1 MIGERRAAGRP
12 RLRGGTAV
20 RCADN
25 RVGKGHTLWPP
36 AGLLPILRLM
46 ESLSLETG
54 PAHAR
59 DEWESAAAAVLRKS
73 GRIGPDAP
81 DSDVVGKLTRR
92 TLDGI
97 DITPLGTPG
106 GERVTAGRP
115 GRVGAWHNC
124 PVFAAPGAGATREQI
139 MTDLENGATALWLR
153 LGSYGV
159 PVADLGRVLDGVLLD
174 IAPIVIESDDQLG
187 AARAF
192 ADLAGGT
199 TLPAGTTL
207 GVDPVGAGVPVEDAV
222 AEAAR
227 IATGLGCS
235 ALVADGTVVHD
246 RGASDAQELG
256 YVLAS
261 ATQYLRALVAAGH
274 DVDAAAAL
282 ISFRV
287 AATDEQF
294 PTIAKLRALRRLWS
308 RVLELSGASAA
319 TVTVHA
325 VTSRPMM
332 SKYDPWVNMLRT
344 CVAAFAAG
352 VGGADL
358 VTVLPFDQPLGL
370 PDAFARRIARNTSSL
385 LVEESHVAVV
395 ADPAGGS
402 HVVEKLT
409 DDTAVAAWAEFGRI
423 EESGLAGLDERIAS
437 VVAEREKQIA
447 NRKRPLTGLSEFPN
461 LHETLPERASY
472 PEGTPEASRYGHA
485 FEALRDEPASQQVF
499 LATMGT
505 VAAHTARATFASNL
519 FAAGGI
525 DVVNE
530 GAHDDVDAVLG
541 HYRGEAVVCLTGAD
555 PAYAEWGV
563 DLAARLREAG
573 AQWVIVAGKPL
584 DGCDDNCAMGID
596 ALDFL
601 NRTREKLA

>member
-1 MIGERRAAGRP
+1 
-12 RLRGGTAV
+12 
-20 RCADN
+20 
-25 RVGKGHTLWPP
+25 
-36 AGLLPILRLM
+36 M

-59 DEWESAAAAVLRKS
+59 AEWEAAAAAVLRKS

-97 DITPLGTPG
+97 EITPLGTPG
-106 GERVTAGRP
+106 AVSTTSGRP

-124 PVFAAPGAGATREQI
+124 PQFGAPDAGTTHEQI
-139 MTDLENGATALWLR
+139 VTDLENGATAVWLR
-153 LGSYGV
+153 LGEYGV
-159 PVADLGRVLDGVLLD
+159 PVADLGKALDGVLLD
-174 IAPIVIESDDQLG
+174 IAPVVIEGCGDPEDQLE

-192 ADLAGGT
+192 AQIARGT
-199 TLPAGTTL
+199 TLAAGTTL
-207 GVDPVGAGVPVEDAV
+207 GVDPIGESLVGRV
-222 AEAAR
+222 ASASERIEITTGEAAT
-227 IATGLGCS
+227 IATELGCS

-256 YVLAS
+256 YVLAA
-261 ATQYLRALVAAGH
+261 ATQYLRALVAGGRS
-274 DVDAAAAL
+274 VDEAAEL

-308 RVLELSGASAA
+308 RVLELSGVSTGSTNEGGAA
-319 TVTVHA
+319 IVHA

-395 ADPAGGS
+395 TDPAGGS

-409 DDTAVAAWAEFGRI
+409 DDTALAAWTEFGRI
-423 EESGLAGLDERIAS
+423 EESGFGELHERIAA
-437 VVAEREKQIA
+437 VVAEREQQIA
-447 NRKRPLTGLSEFPN
+447 KRKRPLTGLSEFPN
-461 LHETLPERASY
+461 LHENIPERASY
-472 PEGTPEASRYGHA
+472 PEGTPEVTRYGHA
-485 FEALRDEPASQQVF
+485 FETMRDEPVSESVY

-505 VAAHTARATFASNL
+505 VAAHTARATFAGNL

-525 DVVNE
+525 DVINE
-530 GAHDDVDAVLG
+530 GAHDDADAVLA
-541 HYRGEAVVCLTGAD
+541 HYRGEAVVCLAGSD
-555 PAYAEWGV
+555 PAYAEWGTE
-563 DLAARLREAG
+563 LANRLREAG

-584 DGCDDNCAMGID
+584 EGCDDNCAMGID

-601 NRTREKLA
+601 TRTRAKLEA

>member
-1 MIGERRAAGRP
+1 
-12 RLRGGTAV
+12 
-20 RCADN
+20 
-25 RVGKGHTLWPP
+25 
-36 AGLLPILRLM
+36 M

-54 PAHAR
+54 PARTRA
-59 DEWESAAAAVLRKS
+59 EWEAAAAAVLRKS

-106 GERVTAGRP
+106 AESTTSGRP
-115 GRVGAWHNC
+115 GRVGAWQNC
-124 PVFAAPGAGATREQI
+124 PQFGDPDAAATHEQVI
-139 MTDLENGATALWLR
+139 TDLENGATALWLR
-153 LGSYGV
+153 LGEYGV
-159 PVADLGRVLDGVLLD
+159 PTTGLDKVLDGVLLD
-174 IAPIVIESDDQLG
+174 IAPIVIEGSDQL
-187 AARAF
+187 AAAKAL
-192 ADLAGGT
+192 ADVARGT
-199 TLPAGTTL
+199 TLAAGTTL
-207 GVDPVGAGVPVEDAV
+207 GVDPVGGAVRDGGFETLAGARSSTNSVI
-222 AEAAR
+222 AEAATL
-227 IATGLGCS
+227 AEELGCS
-235 ALVADGTVVHD
+235 ALVADGTVVHE

-256 YVLAS
+256 YVLAA
-261 ATQYLRALVAAGH
+261 ATTYLRALVADGH
-274 DVDAAAAL
+274 SVEDAAAL

-308 RVLELSGASAA
+308 RVLELSGVSTGSTNAI
-319 TVTVHA
+319 VHA

-423 EESGLAGLDERIAS
+423 EESGFAGLDERIAA
-437 VVAEREKQIA
+437 VVAEREQQIA
-447 NRKRPLTGLSEFPN
+447 KRKRPLTGLSEFPN
-461 LHETLPERASY
+461 LHESIPERAAY
-472 PEGTPEASRYGHA
+472 PAGTPEVTRYGHA
-485 FEALRDEPASQQVF
+485 YEALRDEPASQQVY

-505 VAAHTARATFASNL
+505 VAAHTARATFAGNL

-530 GAHDDVDAVLG
+530 GAHEDIDAVLG
-541 HYRGEAVVCLTGAD
+541 HYGGEAVVCLTGSDA
-555 PAYAEWGV
+555 AYAEWGTE
-563 DLAARLREAG
+563 LANRLREAG

-584 DGCDDNCAMGID
+584 EGCDDNCAMGID

>member
-1 MIGERRAAGRP
+1 
-12 RLRGGTAV
+12 
-20 RCADN
+20 
-25 RVGKGHTLWPP
+25 
-36 AGLLPILRLM
+36 M

-59 DEWESAAAAVLRKS
+59 DEWEAAAAAVLRKS

-97 DITPLGTPG
+97 AITPLGTPG
-106 GERVTAGRP
+106 AVSTTAGRP
-115 GRVGAWHNC
+115 GRSGAWHNC
-124 PVFAAPGAGATREQI
+124 PQFGDPDAGTTHEQI
-139 MTDLENGATALWLR
+139 VTDLENGATALWLR
-153 LGSYGV
+153 LGRYGV
-159 PVADLGRVLDGVLLD
+159 ATGELARALDGVLLD
-174 IAPIVIESDDQLG
+174 IAPVVIEGSDQLA

-192 ADLAGGT
+192 ASLATGR
-199 TLPAGTTL
+199 TLAAGTTL
-207 GVDPVGAGVPVEDAV
+207 GVDPIGADSSSDDIL
-222 AEAAR
+222 AA
-227 IATGLGCS
+227 AALAADLGCS

-256 YVLAS
+256 YVLAA
-261 ATQYLRALVAAGH
+261 ATQYLRALVAGGH
-274 DVDAAAAL
+274 GVDEAAAL

-308 RVLELSGASAA
+308 RVLELSDGSALP
-319 TVTVHA
+319 TSVHA

-385 LVEESHVAVV
+385 LVEESHVAMVT
-395 ADPAGGS
+395 DPAGGS
-402 HVVEKLT
+402 HVVEQLT
-409 DDTAVAAWAEFGRI
+409 DDLAVAAWAEFGRI
-423 EESGLAGLDERIAS
+423 EQTGFGDLDERIAV

-461 LHETLPERASY
+461 LHESLPERASY
-472 PEGTPEASRYGHA
+472 PEGTPVVTRYGHA
-485 FEALRDEPASQQVF
+485 FEALRDEPATQQVY

-530 GAHDDVDAVLG
+530 GAHEDVDAVLG
-541 HYRGEAVVCLTGAD
+541 HYRGESVVCLTGSD
-555 PAYAEWGV
+555 PAYAEWGTE
-563 DLAARLREAG
+563 LANRLREAG

-584 DGCDDNCAMGID
+584 EGCDDNCAMGID